1 MSEEKR
7 SRDDVLGE
15 RLGRVLRTEERFGDH
30 FERDLVEAIRAD
42 VPVERRGQRRSRPLA
57 PSWWRTPVPLRL
69 SPLAGAA
76 LAASLAAIAVF
87 GERLGRS
94 RGTIAPLAPVPLTT
108 VANVV
113 HDTVHVVRFV
123 FVGDART
130 VSLVGDFN
138 GWRAEATPLEPA
150 GPARAWVVTLPLA
163 RGRHEYAFIVDG
175 KRWVADPFA
184 PARADDFD
192 TNSSIVNVG
201 T

>member
-1 MSEEKR
+1 MSEQKR

-15 RLGRVLRTEERFGDH
+15 RLGRVLRTEERIGDH
-30 FERDLVEAIRAD
+30 FERDLIEAIRAD
-42 VPVERRGQRRSRPLA
+42 VPVERRSHRRSRPFA
-57 PSWWRTPVPLRL
+57 QSWWRTPVPLRL

-76 LAASLAAIAVF
+76 LAASLTAIAVF

-94 RGTIAPLAPVPLTT
+94 RAPVASTSVSPTS

-123 FVGDART
+123 FVGDARS

-163 RGRHEYAFIVDG
+163 RGRYEYACIVDG

-192 TNSSIVNVG
+192 TNSSIVIVG

>member
-42 VPVERRGQRRSRPLA
+42 VPVERRAQRRSRPLA

-76 LAASLAAIAVF
+76 LAATLAAIAVF
-87 GERLGRS
+87 GERLGRN
-94 RGTIAPLAPVPLTT
+94 RATVVPIATT
-108 VANVV
+108 PIASVV

-123 FVGDART
+123 FVGAART

-138 GWRAEATPLEPA
+138 GWRAEATPLEPS
-150 GPARAWVVTLPLA
+150 GPSRAWVVTLPLA
-163 RGRHEYAFIVDG
+163 RGRYEYAFIVDG

-192 TNSSIVNVG
+192 THSSIVNVG

>member
-1 MSEEKR
+1 MSEQKR

-30 FERDLVEAIRAD
+30 FERDLIEAIRAD
-42 VPVERRGQRRSRPLA
+42 VPVERRAQRRSRPFA

-76 LAASLAAIAVF
+76 LAASLTALAVF

-94 RGTIAPLAPVPLTT
+94 RAAVTPVAPTPV
-108 VANVV
+108 ASVV

-163 RGRHEYAFIVDG
+163 RGRYENAFIVDG
-175 KRWVADPFA
+175 KRWVADPYA
-184 PARADDFD
+184 PARADEFD

>member
-42 VPVERRGQRRSRPLA
+42 VPVERRAQRRSRPLA
-57 PSWWRTPVPLRL
+57 PAWWRTPVPLRL

-94 RGTIAPLAPVPLTT
+94 RAVVPQVTPT
-108 VANVV
+108 AVAGVV

-138 GWRAEATPLEPA
+138 GWRTQATPLEPA

-163 RGRHEYAFIVDG
+163 RGRYEYAFIVDG
-175 KRWVADPFA
+175 KRWVADPYA

>member
-1 MSEEKR
+1 MSEQKR
-7 SRDDVLGE
+7 SRDDALGE
-15 RLGRVLRTEERFGDH
+15 RLGRVLRTDERFGDH
-30 FERDLVEAIRAD
+30 FERDLIEAIRAD
-42 VPVERRGQRRSRPLA
+42 VPLERRAQRRSRPLA
-57 PSWWRTPVPLRL
+57 PSWWRTPVALRL
-69 SPLAGAA
+69 SPLAGVA

-87 GERLGRS
+87 GERFGRGRAS
-94 RGTIAPLAPVPLTT
+94 IAPAPAASAPVATI
-108 VANVV
+108 V

-150 GPARAWVVTLPLA
+150 GPARAWVVTVPLA

-175 KRWVADPFA
+175 KRWVADPYA
-184 PARADDFD
+184 QARADDFD
-192 TNSSIVNVG
+192 TKSSIVNVG